1 MGNRAYIQIDSQN
14 LEMPILLYGHYSG
27 EDNLTAVKNVLE
39 KTGRVGDPAYLTAQ
53 LFYEFAIVLGQ
64 YDGVLGFGIECGQ
77 LTDSV
82 WVDNPTVYV
91 NADNGE
97 YSYKG
102 TTHTDYAR
110 SGIRV

>member
-39 KTGRVGDPAYLTAQ
+39 RTGKVGNPTYLTAQ

-64 YDGVLGFGIECGQ
+64 YDGVGGFGIECGQ
-77 LTDSV
+77 LSESD
-82 WVDNPTVYV
+82 WEDNQTVYV

-97 YSYKG
+97 FTYNG

-110 SGIRV
+110 SVEMV